1 MKAIKKLDA
10 FFKRNMVIHTAYMK
24 KQTEWSFLKYDSRH
38 ALKSFYIFLSK
49 CNSAMKTISHLAILN
64 HATKHAGSSSK
75 APLGSTNWRENVVK
89 IRCKDGKVAGFAEL
103 VEFLEY
109 AAESANDPVYG
120 KEALNKAKQLTNGPP
135 QSNKGSPPF
144 KLNVNSFITG
154 LDTIP

>member
-24 KQTEWSFLKYDSRH
+24 KQTEWSFLKYDNRP

-109 AAESANDPVYG
+109 AAESAN
-120 KEALNKAKQLTNGPP
+120 KAKQLTNVPP

-144 KLNVNSFITG
+144 ELKVDSFITS